1 MSPCKAGS
9 LNCNAEMRA
18 NLSLTLTEVIN
29 RWEEE
34 RKKERG
40 EEVREGGEEG
50 REGKGK
56 GGRRR
61 DERRAGRGKVRG
73 RRER

>member
-1 MSPCKAGS
+1 
-9 LNCNAEMRA
+9 MRA

-50 REGKGK
+50 TRGEERREKEGGEEMKDGLGEGK
-56 GGRRR
+56 
-61 DERRAGRGKVRG
+61 
-73 RRER
+73 

>member
-34 RKKERG
+34 RKKERKVG
-40 EEVREGGEEG
+40 EGGEEG
-50 REGKGK
+50 REGTRGE
-56 GGRRR
+56 
-61 DERRAGRGKVRG
+61 ERR
-73 RRER
+73 